1 MKIINQAWG
10 NDMHKKLKGIK
21 YNDQSWETYDNPDLS
36 EENWTISLVITHQD
50 KAP

>member
-1 MKIINQAWG
+1 MMTKVG
-10 NDMHKKLKGIK
+10 
-21 YNDQSWETYDNPDLS
+21 ETYDNPDLS